1 MDIREHLDRLHAE
14 GNYREIPTVSPLTI
28 TDYSTNDYMGLAAQ
42 PELQAKFFAD
52 PISSTVPM
60 TSSAARL
67 LAPRQI
73 EYTNLEVFLNLLY
86 RKRRGADT
94 QTLLFN
100 SGYHANSGLI
110 PAIAAKDTLIVA
122 DKLVHASI
130 IDGIVLSRAPFI
142 RFRHNDIDHLEKIL
156 KEKAA
161 GHKHVLVI
169 VESVYSMDGDKAD
182 IEKLIDLKCKHRDA
196 MLYVDE
202 AHGVGIEGPSG
213 LGSVMSS
220 PKNEHVDIIV
230 GTLGK
235 AYASMGAYAMMNDT
249 LRQFAI
255 NKARSF
261 IFSTALPP
269 INIAWSNFIFEKAL
283 EMDNERSHL
292 KKLARMLCNGLAKMN
307 IRTPES
313 HIQGIPAGN
322 PFRAV
327 EMSQKLKS
335 LGFDVLPIRTPT
347 VPPGTDR
354 LRVSLSASL
363 TENDINL
370 FLKAL
375 STTL

>member
-1 MDIREHLDRLHAE
+1 MNQTIEQQLELLQQT
-14 GNYREIPTVSPLTI
+14 GNLRTIPADGANDTCVDFTS
-28 TDYSTNDYMGLAAQ
+28 NDYLGIAARTD
-42 PELQAKFFAD
+42 LQAEFLASL
-52 PISSTVPM
+52 PANEMLMS
-60 TSSAARL
+60 SSASRL
-67 LAPRQI
+67 LSRHQCIYSQFEQALSDA
-73 EYTNLEVFLNLLY
+73 YHG
-86 RKRRGADT
+86 RKA
-94 QTLLFN
+94 LIFN
-100 SGYHANSGLI
+100 SGYHANTGMVSALATPGTMI
-110 PAIAAKDTLIVA
+110 IA

-130 IDGIVLSRAPFI
+130 IDGIKLASVPFE
-142 RFRHNDIDHLEKIL
+142 RFRHNDMDHLSRL
-156 KEKAA
+156 LEKAKLQ
-161 GHKHVLVI
+161 GLRPMIV

-283 EMDNERSHL
+283 KMDNERSHL